1 MTVRR
6 AGAADRPGLW
16 RRDFVLAIGVN
27 AAVMLVFYLLMTT
40 MALYAV
46 EQFRTSEALA
56 GLVASMFIIGA
67 VAGRLGAG
75 PLVALLGS
83 RRALLLGLLIYIVA
97 AIAYLPGFGL
107 AFLLVLRFVHGF
119 AFGLASTA
127 VNTAAQVIIPP
138 ARRGEGTSYF
148 AMSWPLASAVGPF
161 LALALIGPWGYEALF
176 LGCLV
181 ISVIGLLTALPM
193 TSAPAAPRG
202 TRSLWHGLVAR
213 EAVPLGILMLVLGTA
228 MSSIVIF
235 MHPYTASQGMAQAAG
250 AFFLA
255 YALSTAGIR
264 LFIGRVQ
271 DRWGDHVI
279 MYPALVSFALGL
291 LVASRAD
298 GQGEIIAAGVL
309 VGIGF
314 GTAMPSAQAATVR
327 IVGPARTAVGLATF
341 FLFLDIGSGIGPLV
355 LGVVVDRAGF
365 PRMFLGVAVLIAL
378 SVGVYYLVHGRYPRT
393 PAAA

>member
-6 AGAADRPGLW
+6 AGKPDRPGLL
-16 RRDFVLAIGVN
+16 RKDFVLAIGVN

-46 EQFRTSEALA
+46 EQFRTTEALA
-56 GLVASMFIIGA
+56 GLVASMFVIGA

-75 PLVALLGS
+75 PLVAVLGS
-83 RRALLLGLLIYIVA
+83 RRALILGLLIYIVA

-107 AFLLVLRFVHGF
+107 GFLLVLRFVHGF

-127 VNTAAQVIIPP
+127 VNTAAQVIIPA

-148 AMSWPLASAVGPF
+148 AMSWPLASALGPF
-161 LALALIGPWGYEALF
+161 LALALIDPWGYRALF
-176 LGCLV
+176 TGCIV
-181 ISVIGLLTALPM
+181 ISVIGLLMALPL
-193 TSAPAAPRG
+193 TSAPVAPRG
-202 TRSLWHGLVAR
+202 AGSVWRGLVAR
-213 EAVPLGILMLVLGTA
+213 EAVPLGMLMLVLGAA

-235 MHPYTASQGMAQAAG
+235 MHPYTDSQGMAQAAG
-250 AFFLA
+250 TFFLA

-264 LFIGRVQ
+264 LFVGRVQ

-279 MYPALVSFALGL
+279 MYPALVSFAAGL
-291 LVASRAD
+291 LVASQATDER
-298 GQGEIIAAGVL
+298 GIVAAGVL

-314 GTAMPSAQAATVR
+314 GTAMPSSQAATVR
-327 IVGPARTAVGLATF
+327 LVGPTRTAVGLATF

-378 SVGVYYLVHGRYPRT
+378 SIGLYYLVHGRRSAVLRT
-393 PAAA
+393 S